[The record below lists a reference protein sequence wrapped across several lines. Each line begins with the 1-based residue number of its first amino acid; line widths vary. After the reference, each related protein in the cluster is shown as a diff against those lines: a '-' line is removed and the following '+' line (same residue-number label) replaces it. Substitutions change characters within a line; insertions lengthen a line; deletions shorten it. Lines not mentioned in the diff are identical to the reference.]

1 MGNSW
6 TSSSTIKITVREHFM
21 FQSILV
27 ALDST
32 PIAQAVFTKVVAL
45 AQAMNARLMV
55 LHVLSIEDEGSPGW
69 PLGMVEDKDQPGTSQ
84 ETPLFIS
91 VYDEINWEAHRRQWQ
106 QFEKESLEKFRPYS
120 EQAIAMGIETEF
132 TQIPGNPGQTIEK
145 MARTW
150 KADLIVMGS
159 RGRTGLRELVLGS
172 VSNYV
177 MHHAPCSVLIVHS

>member
-1 MGNSW
+1 
-6 TSSSTIKITVREHFM
+6 M

-32 PIAQAVFTKVVAL
+32 PTAQAVFAKAVAL
-45 AQAMNARLMV
+45 AQAMNARLMT
-55 LHVLSIEDEGSPGW
+55 LHVFSVEDEGSPGST
-69 PLGMVEDKDQPGTSQ
+69 LGMVESKAQPGTSQ
-84 ETPLFIS
+84 ETPLFLS

-106 QFEKESLEKFRPYS
+106 QFEQKSLEKFRPYS
-120 EQAIAMGIETEF
+120 DQAIAMGIKAEF

-145 MARTW
+145 IAQTW
-150 KADLIVMGS
+150 DADLIVMGS
-159 RGRTGLRELVLGS
+159 RGHTGLRELVLGS

>member
-1 MGNSW
+1 
-6 TSSSTIKITVREHFM
+6 M

-32 PIAQAVFTKVVAL
+32 PIAQAVFTKAVAL

-55 LHVLSIEDEGSPGW
+55 LHILSVEDEGSPGGT
-69 PLGMVEDKDQPGTSQ
+69 LGMVESKAQPGMF
-84 ETPLFIS
+84 LS
-91 VYDEINWEAHRRQWQ
+91 VYDEINWEAHRRQWE
-106 QFEKESLEKFRPYS
+106 QFEKESLEKFQPYS
-120 EQAIAMGIETEF
+120 EQAIAMGIKTEF
-132 TQIPGNPGQTIEK
+132 TQIPGNPGQVIK
-145 MARTW
+145 NMAQTW
-150 KADLIVMGS
+150 QADLIVMGN